1 MILKLPENVKKIIH
15 MLQDAGFEAYA
26 VGGCVR
32 DALLGRE
39 PDDWDITT
47 SALPEQVKK
56 LFARTIDTGLQH
68 GTVTVLFRA
77 GNDGWDTYEVT
88 TFRIDGVYEDAR
100 HPKDVTFTPSLEE
113 DLKRRDFTINAMA
126 YNETAGLIDCFDGL
140 SDLKDKQIRCVGDPK
155 ERFTEDALRMMRA
168 VRFAAQLGFTVV
180 PETLKQIRELAPR
193 LAMISAERIQTELVK
208 LLVSDHPD
216 KFEML
221 YQGGLTDVFLPE
233 FSALMKTAQHS
244 KHHGETAGEHT
255 LISLKKVRA
264 DKVLR
269 LAMLFHDIAKPVCRT
284 TDESGEDH
292 FHRHPQIGAEMTK
305 KILRRLKFDNETTR
319 CVVNLVRLHDE
330 RIFRLEEAGSGAK
343 QLRAVRRAVSRNG
356 EDVYPNL
363 FAVMR
368 ADILA
373 QSEWM
378 RTQKLALVDRYEKCW
393 REICQKN
400 QCLSIKDLAI
410 DGSDL
415 IAQGIPSG
423 PEIGTI
429 LHEMLEDVLDEPENN
444 NKEYLLEHLEIYQKR
459 EGK

>member
-1 MILKLPENVKKIIH
+1 MVLKLPENVKKIIH
-15 MLQDAGFEAYA
+15 TLQDAGFEAYA

-47 SALPEQVKK
+47 SALPEQVKG

-77 GNDGWDTYEVT
+77 GKDDWETYEVT

-100 HPKDVTFTPSLEE
+100 HPKDVTFTPSLKE

-126 YNETAGLIDCFDGL
+126 YNETVGLVDCFDGL
-140 SDLKDKQIRCVGDPK
+140 SDLKKKQIRCVGDAR

-168 VRFAAQLGFTVV
+168 VRFAAQLGFSVV
-180 PETLKQIRELAPR
+180 PDTLAQIRALAPR
-193 LAMISAERIQTELVK
+193 LSMISAERIQTELVK
-208 LLVSDHPD
+208 LLISDHPD
-216 KFEML
+216 QFEML
-221 YQGGLTDVFLPE
+221 YEGGLTDVFLPE
-233 FSALMKTAQHS
+233 FSALMDTPQHS
-244 KHHGETAGEHT
+244 RHHGESAGEHT
-255 LISLKKVRA
+255 IASLRRVRA

-269 LAMLFHDIAKPVCRT
+269 LAMLFHDIAKPECRT
-284 TDESGEDH
+284 TDENGEDH
-292 FHRHPQIGAEMTK
+292 FYGHPQIGAEMTK

-319 CVVNLVRLHDE
+319 RVVNLVRLHDE
-330 RIFRLEEAGSGAK
+330 RIFRLEESGSGQK

-356 EDVYPNL
+356 EDVYPDL

-373 QSEWM
+373 QSNYLRSEKIA
-378 RTQKLALVDRYEKCW
+378 RVDGYERLW
-393 REICQKN
+393 REVLSKR
-400 QCLSIKDLAI
+400 QCLSIKDLAV

-423 PEIGTI
+423 PGIGAI
-429 LHEMLEDVLDEPENN
+429 LHAMLEDVLDEPERNN
-444 NKEYLLEHLEIYQKR
+444 REYLLTHLEEYQKNDL
-459 EGK
+459 